1 VGPSLGPTRM
11 HPDHEHLRRL
21 EARRVRA
28 PRGRGDAASAQGTKK
43 PRLGRASDGRRFGK
57 PPKPHEPPATPQ
69 GEINLTDPDSRLM
82 KGTHSY
88 LQGYNAQ
95 AAVNDTK

>member
-43 PRLGRASDGRRFGK
+43 PRLAGLSQCAREDSNL
-57 PPKPHEPPATPQ
+57 HELSAH
-69 GEINLTDPDSRLM
+69 EALNLEH
-82 KGTHSY
+82 G
-88 LQGYNAQ
+88 
-95 AAVNDTK
+95 V